1 MSAIPSRRVVASL
14 LAGVLLLP
22 GSGAHAQ
29 SSTSFR
35 LVPGIATSGG
45 TATSTSFRLTGS
57 VASPQFRLSGAT
69 RDVQTGFP
77 SVAFNTQQAT
87 VTLALTGGQY
97 SSVAL
102 PVELADTSPAGA
114 FSELG
119 PQSVSSWRMAHWS
132 PSDSAYVE
140 AGGALTA
147 LSDQQ
152 GYWLITA
159 GNSNPSVTGRVA
171 NPLNF
176 ETVALID
183 GPGGRAA
190 YNQLG
195 NPFVFPI
202 PISAVFAN
210 QGATTLALTNAGNT
224 FTEQVVKVWNGSGY
238 TNVGAGGVIN
248 GRTAFWV
255 KKVASGAVNL
265 FLLPLASPTGTPRS
279 PIEKPEGAD
288 WVVAVTARQG
298 ERVAEPLMLG
308 AAPVAAGQWNP
319 LCISK
324 APDPPGGMLSAH
336 LSKSEWGRLN
346 GDYVREFKPAEETMS
361 WDFVV
366 RSAETP
372 AEAELKISTLDLP
385 VGSRVVLSDPAS
397 GWSREV
403 GNDQV
408 VNVAATSG
416 GRTLR
421 LTASTS
427 GGGPAV
433 AIPADAFRG
442 AIPNPFTG
450 RAALTFQLAR
460 GGSVELGI
468 YDVLGRRLRSLSRTD
483 LGAGEHVLVWDGRDE
498 DGHAVPAGVYLTRY
512 RVGEL
517 SGSARLV
524 RVE

>member
-1 MSAIPSRRVVASL
+1 MGTIRFGRATALTAL
-14 LAGVLLLP
+14 LALVA
-22 GSGAHAQ
+22 GSAHAQ

-35 LVPGIATSGG
+35 LVPGIAAAGG
-45 TATSTSFRLTGS
+45 SATSTSFLLTGA
-57 VASPQFRLSGAT
+57 VATPIFRLSGAT
-69 RDVQTGFP
+69 RDVATGFP

-87 VTLALTGGQY
+87 VTLAVTAGQY
-97 SSVAL
+97 SSIAL
-102 PVELADTSPAGA
+102 PVEMADASPAGA

-119 PQSVSSWRMAHWS
+119 PQSASSWRMAHWS
-132 PSDSAYVE
+132 PTDSAYVE
-140 AGGALTA
+140 AGGALTT

-152 GYWLITA
+152 GYWLVTA
-159 GNSNPSVTGRVA
+159 GSGNVQVTGRVA
-171 NPLNF
+171 NPLNL

-195 NPFVFPI
+195 NPFTFPI
-202 PISAVFAN
+202 PISAVLAN
-210 QGATTLALTNAGNT
+210 QGATTLQLTNAGNT
-224 FTEQVVKVWNGSGY
+224 FTEQVVKVWNGTGY
-238 TNVGAGGVIN
+238 TNVGVGGVIN

-255 KKVASGAVNL
+255 KKVAAGGVNL
-265 FLLPLASPTGTPRS
+265 ILLPVASPTGTPRS

-298 ERVAEPLMLG
+298 DRIAEPLMMG
-308 AAPVAAGQWNP
+308 AAPVTAGQWNP

-324 APDPPGGMLSAH
+324 APDPPGGMLSTH
-336 LSKSEWGRLN
+336 LAKSDWGRLN

-372 AEAELKISTLDLP
+372 AETELKISTLDLP
-385 VGSRVVLSDPAS
+385 VGARVVLSDPAS

-403 GNDQV
+403 ANDQV
-408 VNVAATSG
+408 VNVTASSA
-416 GRTLR
+416 GRALR

-450 RAALTFQLAR
+450 RAALSFQLAR

-468 YDVLGRRLRSLSRTD
+468 YDVLGRRLRSLTRTG

-498 DGHAVPAGVYLTRY
+498 EGHAVPAGVYLTRY